1 MENIHVILRVRPP
14 NPKELH
20 NKEEVIWAINPH
32 SNTMECKCKD
42 LPSKIPSF
50 ARSTFAFDSHFSP
63 EALTQEIYQK
73 SVKPLILTSLEGIN
87 TTIFMY
93 GQTGSG
99 KTYTILGEKEFLK
112 EDSQII
118 LKHCLKDESQRGGRK
133 ELGILLLSIG
143 EMFERIKK
151 DEEKTYMVK
160 CSYIEIYNDTVY
172 DLLKP
177 LHSIKTENITIN
189 EDQNKEFFLKGVT
202 EQCINNCDEILEM
215 LKQGE
220 INRHYAET
228 NMNHVSSRSHTV
240 FRIAITTFTNNC
252 IRALR
257 KETLNKKFNLD
268 DNLNMINQDLL
279 DQETL
284 VTESYVNFVDL
295 AGSEKLNVGNNS
307 NTAIEDEENRN
318 PMGFSSGGLDNGLSM
333 QREKGRERVRE
344 GQFINK
350 SLFFLTQ
357 VIALKSE
364 GKKYKKNSEYQILL
378 KNIWVLIAIRIFHI
392 GIPP

>member
-1 MENIHVILRVRPP
+1 MENIHVILRIRPL
-14 NPKELH
+14 NSKELLT
-20 NKEEVIWAINPH
+20 KEDLIWSINPH
-32 SNTMECKCKD
+32 TNTMDCKIKD
-42 LPSKIPSF
+42 LPPKIPSF
-50 ARSTFAFDSHFSP
+50 ARSTFSFDCHYPPDS
-63 EALTQEIYQK
+63 LNQEIYQK

-112 EDSQII
+112 EDTQRI
-118 LKHCLKDESQRGGRK
+118 LSTVNKK

-160 CSYIEIYNDTVY
+160 CSYIEIYNDTIF

-177 LHSIKTENITIN
+177 LNGHKSESITIN

-202 EQCINNCDEILEM
+202 EQCINNCEEILEM

-252 IRALR
+252 IRTLR

-268 DNLNMINQDLL
+268 DNLNIINQDLL

-295 AGSEKLNVGNNS
+295 AGSEKLNIMNMGVQS
-307 NTAIEDEENRN
+307 QEDEENRG
-318 PMGFSSGGLDNGLSM
+318 PMGYNGSFDTGNM
-333 QREKGRERVRE
+333 SNFREKGKERVRE

-357 VIALKSE
+357 VIAMKSE
-364 GKKYKKNSEYQILL
+364 GKK
-378 KNIWVLIAIRIFHI
+378 
-392 GIPP
+392 

>member
-1 MENIHVILRVRPP
+1 
-14 NPKELH
+14 
-20 NKEEVIWAINPH
+20 
-32 SNTMECKCKD
+32 
-42 LPSKIPSF
+42 
-50 ARSTFAFDSHFSP
+50 
-63 EALTQEIYQK
+63 
-73 SVKPLILTSLEGIN
+73 
-87 TTIFMY
+87 MY

-228 NMNHVSSRSHTV
+228 NMNPVSSRSHTV